1 MEKLPSKFPE
11 KTFSQINIAI
21 GMWDRPSAYRAAP
34 VKDSLRD
41 QILRT
46 TQFTDSAIQ
55 N

>member
-21 GMWDRPSAYRAAP
+21 GMWDRRSAYRAAP
-34 VKDSLRD
+34 AKDFLHD

-46 TQFTDSAIQ
+46 TPFTDSATQ